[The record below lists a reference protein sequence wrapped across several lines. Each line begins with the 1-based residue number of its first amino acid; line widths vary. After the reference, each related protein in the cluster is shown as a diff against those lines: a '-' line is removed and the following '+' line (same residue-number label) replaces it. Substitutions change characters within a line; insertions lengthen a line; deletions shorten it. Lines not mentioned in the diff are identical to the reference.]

1 MAFTISKKIKKL
13 SVKDKTL
20 RIFNSNQKLNV
31 YALYLEL
38 RIVNNQFNSQIKVFK
53 IDFKLKTI
61 TYIICNLNCL
71 K

>member
-38 RIVNNQFNSQIKVFK
+38 RIVNN
-53 IDFKLKTI
+53 
-61 TYIICNLNCL
+61 
-71 K
+71 